1 MCKHISEPHAP
12 FLIYK
17 FLNDGWSE
25 LDFGVNIKNL
35 PLFITELDGNL
46 PKAFGELE
54 WKVMFLDYSDEKAF
68 LHKLQVSFSKE
79 GIVNGMQLVT
89 TPLEHK

>member
-1 MCKHISEPHAP
+1 MCKHISEPHVP

-35 PLFITELDGNL
+35 PLFVTELDGNL
-46 PKAFGELE
+46 PRAFGELR
-54 WKVMFLDYSDEKAF
+54 WKVMFFDDTDEKAF
-68 LHKLQVSFSKE
+68 LYKLQVFFSKE
-79 GIVNGMQLVT
+79 GVVNGMQLVT
-89 TPLEHK
+89 TPLEYK